1 MIGIIYKI
9 VCNTNNL
16 TYYGSTISS
25 LKERLRCHIKSK
37 KTCSVHKILENNNY
51 QILLVEN
58 YECDNKKELLLRERY
73 YIENNNC
80 INSVRNPVILE
91 CEKKE
96 YNSAKWRKYAD
107 KKGKEWV
114 NERGRKYYWRKK
126 YKNIILNSIIN
137 KCH

>member
-58 YECDNKKELLLRERY
+58 YECDNKKELLL
-73 YIENNNC
+73 ISSN
-80 INSVRNPVILE
+80 
-91 CEKKE
+91 
-96 YNSAKWRKYAD
+96 
-107 KKGKEWV
+107 
-114 NERGRKYYWRKK
+114 
-126 YKNIILNSIIN
+126 IN
-137 KCH
+137 KKILYFQRKQFLISLLYILPIFIMIISYIVIIS